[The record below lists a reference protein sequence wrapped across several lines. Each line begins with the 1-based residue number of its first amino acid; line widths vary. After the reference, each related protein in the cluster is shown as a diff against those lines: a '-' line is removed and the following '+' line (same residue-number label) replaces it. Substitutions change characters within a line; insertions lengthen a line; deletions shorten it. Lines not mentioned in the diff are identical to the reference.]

1 MSDESIA
8 PAPKQAKESPK
19 AGTPDVD
26 PCATCEH
33 AEHSP
38 MFVPVLPPLNYPP
51 VRQVSLFACLG
62 WLKLGWQDMFRQP
75 VSSFGYGLSLAVI
88 GWVILAITMDYPYL
102 YTASVS
108 GFALVA
114 PMLGA
119 GLYEKSRRYLAG
131 EPVSLFST
139 GAAWRRNSSALL
151 GFSALCFLAG
161 TLWQVISVFVIAVF
175 YKGGGLKPMAMIL
188 EILRSPEHNLIFA
201 MYLFMGALFAAVMFA
216 LTVVSAPMLV
226 DRRNCRLQ
234 VGLVTS
240 INAVAENPIPLAIW
254 ATVIMIMV
262 ALGFATGLL
271 LMIFVLPWLAHASF
285 HAYRALV
292 E

>member
-1 MSDESIA
+1 
-8 PAPKQAKESPK
+8 
-19 AGTPDVD
+19 
-26 PCATCEH
+26 
-33 AEHSP
+33 
-38 MFVPVLPPLNYPP
+38 
-51 VRQVSLFACLG
+51 
-62 WLKLGWQDMFRQP
+62 MFRQP
-75 VSSFGYGLSLAVI
+75 VGSFGYGVI
-88 GWVILAITMDYPYL
+88 LVVCGLVILAITKDYPYL

-119 GLYEKSRRYLAG
+119 GLYEKSRRYLSG
-131 EPVSLFST
+131 EPVPLFT
-139 GAAWRRNSSALL
+139 IKAAWQRNSSALL

-175 YKGGGLKPMAMIL
+175 YKGGGMKPLAMII
-188 EILRSPEHNLIFA
+188 EILRNPEHNLLFA
-201 MYLFMGALFAAVMFA
+201 MYWFMGAVFAAVVFA

-234 VGLVTS
+234 VGLGTS
-240 INAVAENPIPLAIW
+240 INAVAENPVPLAIW
-254 ATVIMIMV
+254 ATVIMLMV
-262 ALGFATGLL
+262 ALGFFTGLL